1 MTYKSSYF
9 NPCSEVRVAVK
20 DVPGNP
26 ESHKVVQ
33 NDEAK
38 MHADD
43 EAQHTAHVNISG
55 TVLQRT
61 NHVTLVSRAP
71 GCEMQVVLTY
81 SEWEHNDKGDFKKR
95 ADEFTAKLKT
105 DSLPS
110 PLGQGCESIIL
121 KRSRG

>member
-1 MTYKSSYF
+1 MLALLSLSFALPAFAMTYKSSYF
-9 NPCSEVRVAVK
+9 NPYSEVRVAVK

-71 GCEMQVVLTY
+71 GCEMQVVLNLQRMGTQ
-81 SEWEHNDKGDFKKR
+81 R
-95 ADEFTAKLKT
+95 
-105 DSLPS
+105 
-110 PLGQGCESIIL
+110 QG
-121 KRSRG
+121 